1 MSTQYICQKNE
12 RADLV
17 GKSATLN
24 GIDYIEVVS
33 VDQKTLE
40 LHFIHPLPGQSNG
53 IPATP
58 PLTNNNIIIT
68 GGMRIR
74 NVQVL
79 NVSAAAEVLTVQVNI
94 AGDFSFYT
102 LSLVKSLT
110 DLSEPAGFDLQLAQ
124 VEFSFKAGCPSDFDC
139 RRVKICPPERRAEPD
154 IDYLAKDY
162 ASFRRLML
170 DRLGTLVPDWK
181 ERNPAD
187 GQIALVELLAYVGD
201 QLSYYQDA
209 VATEAYLGTAR
220 KRISVRRHARLLDYF
235 MHEGCNARVW
245 LALHATADNVVV
257 KTNAPNTPKVQFAT
271 KGKITTSFSPDAAVV
286 FEAMHDITLWI
297 AHNVI
302 SFYTWGDNECC
313 LPKGATRATLK
324 NDKSLS
330 LKPGDWLLFEE
341 ILSPT
346 TGNVADADPSHRHVI
361 RLTDVSYTNDPLNN
375 TPVANIAWA
384 EADALPLALCI
395 SKMVPDQNG
404 APVMGEISVAR
415 GNIVLADHGATQ
427 SDPNQ
432 TPAPVPNG
440 TLRLPLQLAPLTHQG
455 QARDDFGELVLDG
468 DGHPLPFDQKTPAN
482 AAMQW
487 EMRDT
492 LPVVNATDAHG
503 NTWKPLKDLLEAGE
517 FTRGF
522 VAEIDEREYAE
533 LRFGDKIL
541 GEQPDGPLAAHYRI
555 GNGRVGNVGAETITV
570 TVLPPNGFDA
580 VRNPLP
586 AQGGQDPE
594 SLEEVRQFAP
604 QAFRVQER
612 AVTEEDWEEVAQ
624 RHPEVQK
631 AAARFRWT
639 GSWLTVF
646 VTIDRKGGKPV
657 DADFKARML
666 AYIERYRLAG
676 YDLEVN
682 APVLVP
688 LDILFTVCVKPGFFS
703 SEVKRRLLDVF
714 GARDLPDGS
723 RGFFH
728 PDNFTFGQPVFL
740 SQLYALGM
748 RQAGVASLQ
757 ANVFQRWG
765 KKPNQELDQ
774 EELRPAALE
783 IVCLQNDPNFPEN
796 GKIEFEME
804 GGL

>member
-12 RADLV
+12 RGEKVAQ
-17 GKSATLN
+17 STTLN

-33 VDQKTLE
+33 VDQKTLA
-40 LHFIHPLPGQSNG
+40 LHFIHPLPGETNG
-53 IPATP
+53 VPATP
-58 PLTNNNIIIT
+58 ALTNNNIIIT
-68 GGMRIR
+68 GGVRIR

-79 NVSAAAEVLTVQVNI
+79 NLSAAAEVLTIQVNT

-110 DLSEPAGFDLQLAQ
+110 DLSEPPGFDPQLAQ

-139 RRVKICPPERRAEPD
+139 RKVKICPPEKRTEPD

-162 ASFRRLML
+162 ASFRRLIL
-170 DRLGTLVPDWK
+170 DRLNTLVPDWQ

-235 MHEGCNARVW
+235 MHEGCNARAW
-245 LALHATADNVVV
+245 LALQATADGVFV
-257 KTNAPNTPKVQFAT
+257 KPSSQFAT
-271 KGKITTSFSPDAAVV
+271 KGKISTSISPDSAVV
-286 FEAMHDITLWI
+286 FETMHDVTLWT
-297 AHNVI
+297 AHNHI
-302 SFYTWGDNECC
+302 SFYTWSDIECC
-313 LPKGATRATLK
+313 LPQGATQATLK

-330 LKPGDWLLFEE
+330 LQVGDLLLLEE
-341 ILSPT
+341 ILGPT
-346 TGNVADADPSHRHVI
+346 TGNAADADGSHRHVV
-361 RLTDVSYTNDPLNN
+361 RLTEVSYTNDPLDN
-375 TPVANIAWA
+375 TPVANIAWG
-384 EADALPLALCI
+384 EADALPFALCL
-395 SKMVPDQNG
+395 SKTVQDQSG

-415 GNIVLADHGATQ
+415 GNIVLADHGSTTV
-427 SDPNQ
+427 DNN
-432 TPAPVPNG
+432 PALISNG
-440 TLRLPLQLAPLTHQG
+440 ALRLPLRVPPLTHQG
-455 QARDDFGELVLDG
+455 QARNDSGELVLDKFG
-468 DGHPLPFDQKTPAN
+468 RTVPFDSSASAST
-482 AAMQW
+482 AMQW

-492 LPVVNATDAHG
+492 LPVVQLTDTDT
-503 NTWKPLKDLLEAGE
+503 NLWLPLKDLLEAGE

-522 VAEIDEREYAE
+522 VAEIDEQGRGV
-533 LRFGDKIL
+533 LRFGDKIM
-541 GEQPDGPLAAHYRI
+541 GEQPDGLLAAQYRV
-555 GNGRVGNVGAETITV
+555 GNGRSGTVGAETITEFTDPLTGKPV
-570 TVLPPNGFDA
+570 PGVSA

-646 VTIDRKGGKPV
+646 VTIDRKGGLPV
-657 DADFKARML
+657 DADFKKKMMT
-666 AYIERYRLAG
+666 YIERYRLAG

-688 LDILFTVCVKPGFFS
+688 LDILFTVCVKPGFFR
-703 SEVKRRLLDVF
+703 SEVKKTLLEVF
-714 GARDLPDGS
+714 SDRDLLSGA

-748 RQAGVASLQ
+748 QQPGVASLE
-757 ANVFQRWG
+757 AKRFQRWG
-765 KKPNQELDQ
+765 KKPNQELDR
-774 EELRPAALE
+774 EELRPVTLE